1 MRGYVALEPARRGKP
16 FPAGLTH
23 VAATAFGGWRLPKIV
38 VEDVVAEQA
47 RFAVVVRC

>member
-1 MRGYVALEPARRGKP
+1 MALEMARKSKP

-23 VAATAFGGWRLPKIV
+23 VAATAFGGWRLPRIIV
-38 VEDVVAEQA
+38 ETVVAEQA